1 MSKTIKVELT
11 VSNAIHAQLA
21 ELIEYLE
28 ENLVYAVAQTAEVPP
43 DFTTMNASVNFGPG
57 V

>member
-1 MSKTIKVELT
+1 MSKTIKVEIT
-11 VSNAIHAQLA
+11 VSSTVHAQLA

-28 ENLVYAVAQTAEVPP
+28 ENIVYAVANTAEVPP
-43 DFTTMNASVNFGPG
+43 DFTTMNASASFGPG